1 MIDVTDNDI
10 KMAQENY
17 MMAVRNGNR
26 DQIEATKMMLDIV
39 TSHINQKNHEIN
51 QNKPK

>member
-1 MIDVTDNDI
+1 VT
-10 KMAQENY
+10 
-17 MMAVRNGNR
+17 NGNR